1 MANEVF
7 SLFDLVPGKVLG
19 ERYRIVGPSRQSGL
33 SAAFEVALEEGGERL
48 EMTVFPSALFDNANQ
63 VEEYRRFLEPWKTV
77 QSPHVTRVVDI
88 ISVFNT
94 TLALITEY
102 PGGES
107 LREWLREDE
116 RFEPTRVRRLGIQ
129 LCQGLECIHAAGLVH
144 GDIKPHTIHIS
155 EGRKGFQ
162 AQLVDGGVT
171 PGLWNAK
178 QLGEHTAL
186 IGTPFYAPVE
196 QFGGDSPDV
205 RSDIYN
211 VATVLFELV
220 CGMLPWPGSSFLE
233 VFQAKLDKNPPLMRA
248 RAPGVEV
255 DPALEQAIVG
265 GLMAD
270 RRERYQS
277 AREFRLELEA
287 ADLSK

>member
-7 SLFDLVPGKVLG
+7 SLFDLVPGKVLA

-33 SAAFEVALEEGGERL
+33 SAAFEVAYEGGGERL
-48 EMTVFPSALFDNANQ
+48 EMTVFPSALFDDASQ
-63 VEEYRRFLEPWKTV
+63 AEGYRRFLEPWKTV
-77 QSPHVTRVVDI
+77 ESPYVTRVVDI
-88 ISVFNT
+88 IMVFNT

-102 PGGES
+102 PAGES
-107 LREWLREDE
+107 LREWLRDN
-116 RFEPTRVRRLGIQ
+116 RRLEPARVRRLGIQ
-129 LCQGLECIHAAGLVH
+129 LCQGLESIHAADLVH
-144 GDIKPHTIHIS
+144 GDVKPHTIHIS
-155 EGRKGFQ
+155 EGRKGLQ

-220 CGMLPWPGSSFLE
+220 CGVLPWPGSSFLE
-233 VFQAKLDKNPPLMRA
+233 VFQAKLDKNAPSMRA
-248 RAPGVEV
+248 RAPEVEV
-255 DPALEQAIVG
+255 DAALEKAIVG

-270 RRERYQS
+270 RRERYHS
-277 AREFRLELEA
+277 AEEFREKLEA
-287 ADLSK
+287 VDLAK

>member
-1 MANEVF
+1 MTNEVF

-19 ERYRIVGPSRQSGL
+19 GRYRIVGPSRQSGL
-33 SAAFEVALEEGGERL
+33 SAAFEVADEDVAERL
-48 EMTVFPSALFDNANQ
+48 EMTVFPAALFDNEGQAD
-63 VEEYRRFLEPWKTV
+63 EYRQFLEPWKTV
-77 QSPHVTRVVDI
+77 DSPYVTRVVDI
-88 ISVFNT
+88 IGVLNT

-102 PGGES
+102 SSGES
-107 LREWLREDE
+107 LREWLRENQRLE
-116 RFEPTRVRRLGIQ
+116 GPQVQRVGVQ
-129 LCQGLECIHAAGLVH
+129 LCKGLESIHGAGLVH
-144 GDIKPHTIHIS
+144 GDVKPHTIHIA

-211 VATVLFELV
+211 VATVLFELA
-220 CGMLPWPGSSFLE
+220 CGVLPWPGSSFLE
-233 VFQAKLDKNPPLMRA
+233 VFQAKLDKNAPSMRSPAPRRSRSTA
-248 RAPGVEV
+248 RSRRPSW
-255 DPALEQAIVG
+255 G
-265 GLMAD
+265 G
-270 RRERYQS
+270 
-277 AREFRLELEA
+277 
-287 ADLSK
+287 